1 MNLTKAQEDR
11 IRDLSTYTSRLAH
24 VLGENP
30 VDVLDALAMCNLT
43 LTPDK
48 HEVVND
54 HMQVIQWVPWKGV
67 AK

>member
-1 MNLTKAQEDR
+1 MTLTKAQEDR

-30 VDVLDALAMCNLT
+30 VDVLDALAMCGLT
-43 LTPDK
+43 LEKDK
-48 HEVVND
+48 HDVVAD
-54 HMQVIQWVPWKGV
+54 HQTYIQWVPWKGV